1 MSEAEFNEVIN
12 VAKVM
17 SDYEKPWAVCGGWAI
32 DLFLGRV
39 TRAHKDVDL
48 VVLRREQLIIQGY
61 LLSRGWTLEKA
72 VSGQLVPW
80 QPGEWIDLPVHVIWC
95 RNSGTSP
102 DFIELVFN
110 EVSDTNFLF
119 RRNLSI
125 TLPVERMIIL
135 SAIGIPILAP
145 EIVLL
150 YKSPKPEDSVAASDF
165 KNVLPGL
172 SFERRDW
179 LEASLKKL
187 HPGHTWLKYL

>member
-1 MSEAEFNEVIN
+1 
-12 VAKVM
+12 M

>member
-17 SDYEKPWAVCGGWAI
+17 SDYDKPWAVCGGWAI